1 MKNSATITIVLM
13 VLFCVFMANSCVMKE
28 DENHHR
34 TIEVI
39 NNSEKAIYTYL
50 GLFYPDTL
58 FEAGRIPSSSEPSIY
73 KVLPHERNRS
83 ALNMARVYWET
94 IFKDGS
100 QIPSDTLM
108 IYIYDAELW
117 ESKTFNHI
125 YKTVIQRYDVS
136 LQDLQ
141 GLNWKIS
148 YPPAEEMKNIKMYPP
163 YKKE

>member
-1 MKNSATITIVLM
+1 MKNSAAITIVLL

-39 NNSEKAIYTYL
+39 NNSEKAIYTNL
-50 GLFYPDTL
+50 GMSYPDTL
-58 FEAGRIPSSSEPSIY
+58 FDVGVPSSSEPSIY
-73 KVLPHERNRS
+73 KVVPHERNRS

-108 IYIYDAELW
+108 VYIYDAELMD
-117 ESKTFNHI
+117 SKTFDHI
-125 YKTVIQRYDVS
+125 YNTVIQRYDLS

-141 GLNWKIS
+141 WLNWKIS
-148 YPPAEEMKNIKMYPP
+148 YPPSEEMKNIKMYPP

>member
-1 MKNSATITIVLM
+1 MKNSAAITIVLL

-39 NNSEKAIYTYL
+39 NNSEKAIYTNL
-50 GLFYPDTL
+50 GMSYPDTL
-58 FEAGRIPSSSEPSIY
+58 FEVGVPSSSEPSIY
-73 KVLPHERNRS
+73 KVVPHERNRS

-108 IYIYDAELW
+108 VYIYDAELMD
-117 ESKTFNHI
+117 SKTFDHI
-125 YKTVIQRYDVS
+125 YNTVIQRYDLS

-141 GLNWKIS
+141 WLNWKIS
-148 YPPAEEMKNIKMYPP
+148 YPPSEEMKNIKMYPP

>member
-39 NNSEKAIYTYL
+39 NNSEKAIYTYF
-50 GLFYPDTL
+50 GGAYPDTL
-58 FEAGRIPSSSEPSIY
+58 FDIRVPSPRSIY
-73 KVLPHERNRS
+73 KVDPYERNTT
-83 ALNMARVYWET
+83 ALWNRDYWESD
-94 IFKDGS
+94 FKVGWI
-100 QIPSDTLM
+100 IPSDTLM
-108 IYIYDAELW
+108 IYIYDAALLD
-117 ESKTFNHI
+117 SKTFTHI
-125 YKTVIQRYDVS
+125 KSTVIQRYDLS

-141 GLNWKIS
+141 WLNWKIS
-148 YPPAEEMKNIKMYPP
+148 YPPSEAMKNIKMYPH

>member
-1 MKNSATITIVLM
+1 MKNSGTITVILVVLS
-13 VLFCVFMANSCVMKE
+13 FVFMANACNRE

-34 TIEVI
+34 TIEII

-73 KVLPHERNRS
+73 KVVPHERNRS
-83 ALNMARVYWET
+83 ALNMARIYWET

-125 YKTVIQRYDVS
+125 YNTVIQRYDVS

-141 GLNWKIS
+141 WLNWKIS
-148 YPPAEEMKNIKMYPP
+148 YPPSEEMKNIKMYPP
-163 YKKE
+163 YNRE